1 MKLRLFHRNK
11 PALAPGIQAPA
22 VRDTLSRVS
31 VACIELTPEG
41 ELTDINMQAFKALR
55 LGGGDFP
62 HPLRISDLF
71 SVCHDKKDLLPAI
84 FEELR
89 QHRDCGDLPPW
100 TYIQLLRHNLKF
112 YIEGRFVGQYDRH
125 RKLRRIVFL
134 FRDTEEEIS
143 RRYILDM
150 AMSQTKIFPWFFD
163 QDSNRMTIDRRWFA
177 HLGIPNDGAPIST
190 ETFFGFVHPDDRE
203 TLSAAFAKQLSGI
216 LTPEAYAY
224 RVRRCDGT
232 WEWFEGQSVYL
243 GQAHDGSPYRVV
255 GICQSIQPHKEIEGR
270 LREARDKAREND
282 RLKSA
287 FLANMSHEIRTP
299 LNAIIGFANLLTCDD
314 VPFSETER
322 QEYSRLISANGD
334 QLLRLISD
342 ILDLS
347 KIESNTM
354 EFCFGDQSLH
364 TLLSDIY
371 QSQLL
376 TMPPQVE
383 LRLELPQAD
392 TTIRTDASRLK
403 QVINNLINNAAKF
416 TDRGSITFGY
426 RTDEG
431 AGEVELFVR
440 DTGKGISQ
448 EHVGRI
454 FERFY
459 KTDSNAKG
467 VGLGLSICRTITE
480 LLGGEISVV
489 SAPGEGTC
497 FKIVHPVRRTETAGE
512 TAEETAGAYR

>member
-11 PALAPGIQAPA
+11 PAGIQVPA
-22 VRDTLSRVS
+22 VCDTLSRVS

-41 ELTDINMQAFKALR
+41 ELTDINMQAYKVLR
-55 LGGGDFP
+55 LGGGDFS

-71 SVCHDKKDLLPAI
+71 SVCQYQNDLLPAI
-84 FEELR
+84 FEGLQ
-89 QHRDCGDLPPW
+89 QHRDCGDLPPR
-100 TYIQLLRHNLKF
+100 TYIRLRRHQLKF
-112 YIEGRFVGQYDRH
+112 HIEGRFVGQYDRH
-125 RKLRRIVFL
+125 RKLRRVVFL

-143 RRYILDM
+143 RKFILDT
-150 AMSQTKIFPWFFD
+150 ALSQTKIFPWFFD
-163 QDSNRMTIDRRWFA
+163 PDSNLLTIDRRWFA
-177 HLGIPNDGAPIST
+177 YLGLPNDGDTISA
-190 ETFFGFVHPDDRE
+190 ETFFSLVHPDDRKA
-203 TLSAAFAKQLSGI
+203 LSQAFANRLAGEPAPD
-216 LTPEAYAY
+216 TVTY
-224 RVRRCDGT
+224 RLRRGDGT
-232 WEWFEGQSVYL
+232 WEWFEEQSVSP
-243 GQAHDGSPYRVV
+243 GRAADGLPYRIA
-255 GICQSIQPHKEIEGR
+255 GICQSIQAHKEVEGR

-299 LNAIIGFANLLTCDD
+299 LNAIIGFANLVTCDD

-467 VGLGLSICRTITE
+467 VGLGLSICRTII
-480 LLGGEISVV
+480 EILCADLAVV
-489 SAPGEGTC
+489 SAPVKGTC
-497 FKIVHPVRRTETAGE
+497 FKIVHPVRRTETA
-512 TAEETAGAYR
+512 AETAGAYR